1 MHDEKQACK
10 IATPEILISFQR
22 LKGHMQ
28 MLEINIFG
36 AVKILGLAV
45 EEPTTPF
52 AGKRTPLPCIF
63 YIIILICLDLD
74 LWKRCLRTEVA
85 P

>member
-36 AVKILGLAV
+36 AVKILGLGV

-52 AGKRTPLPCIF
+52 AGKRSPLHFF
-63 YIIILICLDLD
+63 YIRIYVWIYGNA
-74 LWKRCLRTEVA
+74 V
-85 P
+85 